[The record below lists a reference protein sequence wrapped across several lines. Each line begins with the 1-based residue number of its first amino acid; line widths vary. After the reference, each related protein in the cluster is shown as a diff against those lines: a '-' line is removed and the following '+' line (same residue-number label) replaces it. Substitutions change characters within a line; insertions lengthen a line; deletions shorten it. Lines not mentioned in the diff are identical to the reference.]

1 MIQKTPP
8 ESFAMEKTT
17 LESSTLHEIIPESPT
32 ME

>member
-1 MIQKTPP
+1 MIQNTPP

-17 LESSTLHEIIPESPT
+17 LETRTLHEIIPESPT

>member
-1 MIQKTPP
+1 MIQKTPL

-17 LESSTLHEIIPESPT
+17 LESSTLHEIIPESPM